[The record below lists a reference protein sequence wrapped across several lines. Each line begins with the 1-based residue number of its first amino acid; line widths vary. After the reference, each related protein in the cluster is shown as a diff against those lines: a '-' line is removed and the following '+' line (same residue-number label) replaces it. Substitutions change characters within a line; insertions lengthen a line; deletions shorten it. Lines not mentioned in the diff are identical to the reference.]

1 MPVDRAVL
9 SENPAQP
16 NAIPLRA
23 RWVTLGLAVGFVL
36 LLYAWTACSNRWPA
50 NAGHPENDYYNLL
63 VEGFRAGQLS
73 LKTPV
78 PTGLLAL
85 SDPYDPIAN
94 EPYRLHDAS
103 YYRGKFYLYFGV
115 TPALVAFWPYATL
128 TDHHLSHPQ
137 AAVIF
142 CAIGFLANAA
152 LILSVARR
160 FFPAASTLILTT
172 SVLGVGLANIVPVL
186 LGRADVYEVPIA
198 CGYAC
203 VMLALLALWRTL
215 REHEPRARWLAV
227 ASVVYGLALGARP
240 SLLPGA
246 LVLFLPIVATWR
258 DAPAGNPRRHR
269 SLRRLACAAILPI
282 SAIGIALMAY
292 NAARFDRPWEFGQRY
307 QMEGVRLSAMKL
319 FSPDYFWINVRL
331 YFFQPLR
338 WTTDFPF
345 AQGILQPPI
354 PPGHLG
360 SEGAFGALVNLPFLW
375 FAAAAFLPATQFFA
389 ADSQRPLR
397 WLIATVALLFAA
409 NAAMLCLFAGACDR
423 YQAEFLPA
431 LSVLAALG
439 LLTLESAAPTPPRRA
454 VVRAAGLTLLAI
466 SAATDWLA
474 SYKSSPQAQIVI
486 ANTLAESGQPAAA
499 ILEYERALKTEPGL
513 PYAHHGLAVALAAT
527 GRLPEASAQF
537 RAAVQAKPDFAEA
550 HNGLGV
556 TLLRQH
562 DPLAALAEFETALR
576 IAPRFAEAHFDC
588 AVALL
593 ALGRVGDAIPHLE
606 ETLRLRPNLPGA
618 RDRLEAARRQ
628 SSLTR

>member
-1 MPVDRAVL
+1 MSVDRDVP

-16 NAIPLRA
+16 TAVSRRA
-23 RWVTLGLAVGFVL
+23 RWIALGLTGGFVL
-36 LLYAWTACSNRWPA
+36 VLYAWIAGTNRWPA
-50 NAGHPENDYYNLL
+50 NAGHPENAYYNLL

-78 PTGLLAL
+78 PPGLLAL
-85 SDPYDPIAN
+85 PDPYDPIAN

-115 TPALVAFWPYATL
+115 TPALVAFWPYAAL
-128 TDHHLSHPQ
+128 TGRHLSHPQ
-137 AAVIF
+137 AAVMF
-142 CAIGFLANAA
+142 CAIGFLASAT
-152 LILSVARR
+152 LVVSVARR
-160 FFPAASTLILTT
+160 YFPQAGTLTLTT
-172 SVLGVGLANIVPVL
+172 AVLGVGLANMVPVL

-215 REHEPRARWLAV
+215 RERGPRARWLAA
-227 ASVVYGLALGARP
+227 ASAAYGLALGARP

-246 LVLFLPIVATWR
+246 LILFLPVLAAWR
-258 DAPAGNPRRHR
+258 DSSEENPRRR
-269 SLRRLACAAILPI
+269 RLLLRLACAAVLPI
-282 SAIGIALMAY
+282 GAIGIALLAY
-292 NAARFDRPWEFGQRY
+292 NAARFDTPWEFGQRY

-319 FSPDYFWINVRL
+319 FSPAYFWTNVRL

-338 WTTDFPF
+338 WTADFPF
-345 AQGILQPPI
+345 AQGILQPAI

-360 SEGAFGALVNLPFLW
+360 FEGAFGALVNLPFLW
-375 FAAAAFLPATQFFA
+375 LSAAALVPAMQFCA
-389 ADSQRPLR
+389 ADSARALR
-397 WLIATVALLFAA
+397 RLVAAVTLLFAG

-439 LLTLESAAPTPPRRA
+439 LLTLERAAPTPPRRT
-454 VVRAAGLTLLAI
+454 VVRAAGVALLAI

-486 ANTLAESGQPAAA
+486 ANTLAESGQPTAA
-499 ILEYERALKTEPGL
+499 IREYERALKTEPGL
-513 PYAHHGLAVALAAT
+513 PYAHHGLAIALAAT
-527 GRLPEASAQF
+527 GRLPEATAHF
-537 RAAVQAKPDFAEA
+537 RAAIEAKPDFAEA

-556 TLLRQH
+556 ALLRQH
-562 DPLAALAEFETALR
+562 DPLAALAEFEAALR
-576 IAPRFAEAHFDC
+576 MAPRFAEAQFDC

-593 ALGRVGDAIPHLE
+593 ALGRAAEAIPHLE
-606 ETLRLRPNLPGA
+606 EALRLSPGFPGA
-618 RDRLEAARRQ
+618 RERLEAAHRLALPR
-628 SSLTR
+628 